1 MRVAAL
7 AVELVEGVTAMPA
20 HMVDAARRTGLT
32 LIGLGARVPF
42 VDLCQS
48 VNTAIVRERMSFQ
61 HEVDT
66 MSNALREGLSHAN
79 GIDAVAGVIAGLF
92 GEAVAV
98 FDADGLLAADAGGPF
113 RAGEPTVVI
122 ALHGRPRPVG
132 ALEISCRASTL
143 DADRRHAVSA
153 IVAPV
158 AALHLDGGARVGMI
172 RHLTEGPADG
182 MHATT
187 AEAGDAH
194 AMLDALGFAGSCIYM
209 PFALRLRSLVER
221 RDRHRPDA

>member
-1 MRVAAL
+1 MGADEL
-7 AVELVEGVTAMPA
+7 HAVEHL
-20 HMVDAARRTGLT
+20 L
-32 LIGLGARVPF
+32 L
-42 VDLCQS
+42 
-48 VNTAIVRERMSFQ
+48 
-61 HEVDT
+61 
-66 MSNALREGLSHAN
+66 
-79 GIDAVAGVIAGLF
+79 
-92 GEAVAV
+92 
-98 FDADGLLAADAGGPF
+98 DADSRASLDLVDGQVGFGL
-113 RAGEPTVVI
+113 
-122 ALHGRPRPVG
+122 
-132 ALEISCRASTL
+132 ASTL

>member
-143 DADRRHAVSA
+143 DADRRRG
-153 IVAPV
+153 
-158 AALHLDGGARVGMI
+158 AARRPARRWRRRRARVGMI

>member
-7 AVELVEGVTAMPA
+7 AVELVE
-20 HMVDAARRTGLT
+20 
-32 LIGLGARVPF
+32 
-42 VDLCQS
+42 
-48 VNTAIVRERMSFQ
+48 
-61 HEVDT
+61 
-66 MSNALREGLSHAN
+66 
-79 GIDAVAGVIAGLF
+79 GVIAGLF